1 MHDEGINEDKYVSSM
16 MRPSKRQNRESYQG
30 VPFGADFVQFD
41 ENENMIVKS
50 EFPESKVMTQSQNN
64 LKLDEL

>member
-1 MHDEGINEDKYVSSM
+1 M